1 MTAGRWFDK
10 NEIQKMIDPALL
22 PTIPVIGGVVNVRTA
37 ANEFMTIFDILIGKS
52 FGGKLPDDID
62 AITVT
67 GPEGVYPISK
77 DDFSFWPVADD
88 FWIAI
93 QGSPKEGT
101 YKFTVTSGN
110 RQGSATD
117 TH

>member
-10 NEIQKMIDPALL
+10 NEIQKMIDSALL

-67 GPEGVYPISK
+67 GPEGVCDRYTV
-77 DDFSFWPVADD
+77 DYQADSRTGYQL
-88 FWIAI
+88 FIT
-93 QGSPKEGT
+93 G
-101 YKFTVTSGN
+101 
-110 RQGSATD
+110 
-117 TH
+117 